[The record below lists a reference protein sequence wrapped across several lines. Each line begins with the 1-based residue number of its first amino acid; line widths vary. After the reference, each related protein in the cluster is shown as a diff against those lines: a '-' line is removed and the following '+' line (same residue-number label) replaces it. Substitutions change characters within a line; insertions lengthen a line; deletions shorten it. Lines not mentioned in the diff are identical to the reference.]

1 MFQGTTMIYLFMIF
15 HVNTQT
21 HTRFMDEV
29 VDLETSLFRQEVC
42 PQKPRKTTSARVLEI
57 IGYWSA
63 LS

>member
-1 MFQGTTMIYLFMIF
+1 MIYLFMIF

-57 IGYWSA
+57 IGY
-63 LS
+63 